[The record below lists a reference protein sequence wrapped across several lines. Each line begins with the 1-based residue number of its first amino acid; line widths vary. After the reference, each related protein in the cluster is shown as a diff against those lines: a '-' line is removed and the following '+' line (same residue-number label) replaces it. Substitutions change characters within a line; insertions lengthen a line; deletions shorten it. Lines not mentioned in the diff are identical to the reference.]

1 MNRTRKWKTM
11 SQNLINH
18 TKKTSFNAI
27 LFFVL
32 NRNIVSLESRFLI
45 YLSLRS
51 RYWPILIDELKSI
64 STALNCKLLIKH
76 SIGKTCL
83 ASKKPVRM
91 SYHKPECPPHAG
103 HSVALLVATNV
114 NTVICIVGF
123 LGFLSVQLSYVE
135 SVTTAITTAAA
146 AVTHA
151 RSKRRCCCYF

>member
-1 MNRTRKWKTM
+1 M
-11 SQNLINH
+11 
-18 TKKTSFNAI
+18 
-27 LFFVL
+27 
-32 NRNIVSLESRFLI
+32 
-45 YLSLRS
+45 
-51 RYWPILIDELKSI
+51 
-64 STALNCKLLIKH
+64 IKH

-91 SYHKPECPPHAG
+91 SYHKPECPPHAAG